1 MRKLAP
7 AQVSYWDDFFISYYI
22 CIMTGSFRILLFE
35 GTLHVDKIHVRFRI
49 VNITHA
55 LPIQVYLQTYFTP
68 KCMVVSCLHDTVV
81 TLCTTMKF
89 LPRYNNPGE
98 LMLGWLAPALHFV
111 VVLCKQM
118 WSHEREPEWTH
129 FGVVKQPRSIHQ
141 GSFPQS
147 TYLSHYISLTLFTIW

>member
-55 LPIQVYLQTYFTP
+55 LPIQVYLHTYFTP
-68 KCMVVSCLHDTVV
+68 KCVVISRLHDTVV
-81 TLCTTMKF
+81 TCVPAWNFCPATTIRMNSCWGDSC
-89 LPRYNNPGE
+89 R
-98 LMLGWLAPALHFV
+98 
-111 VVLCKQM
+111 
-118 WSHEREPEWTH
+118 
-129 FGVVKQPRSIHQ
+129 
-141 GSFPQS
+141 
-147 TYLSHYISLTLFTIW
+147 HYILWWYHVNKCRAMRGNRSELTPERKSPRCHVNSPLFLKLFC